1 MLIYLELYRFK
12 MITAENLLDARFA
25 DLEPHLKDELLAIG
39 HVTEVK
45 EGDVLLKMGQFIRST
60 MLVLD
65 GRIKIYRE
73 DEDGNEF
80 LMYYLEPG
88 NACAFSIMCA
98 MNNERS
104 QVTAVA
110 ETEATLLSIP
120 FESTVKWMNDYRS
133 WNEFVIKTYRGRFE
147 ELLIT
152 LDHIAF
158 RSMDE
163 RLLFYLKRK
172 LQGEGSELQISH
184 QQIARDLNSA
194 REVISRLLKKME
206 QRGALELERSKIKV
220 IDLDI
225 LM

>member
-1 MLIYLELYRFK
+1 
-12 MITAENLLDARFA
+12 MITTENLLDARFS
-25 DLEPHLKDELLAIG
+25 DLEPQLKDEILSIG
-39 HVTEVK
+39 EVVEVK

-60 MLVLD
+60 MLILD

-98 MNNERS
+98 MNNEKS

-110 ETEATLLSIP
+110 DTEATLLSVP
-120 FESTVKWMNDYRS
+120 FESTAKWMHDFRS
-133 WNEFVIKTYRGRFE
+133 WDEFVIKTYRGRFE
-147 ELLIT
+147 ELLLT

-163 RLLFYLKRK
+163 RLVFYLKRK
-172 LQGEGSELQISH
+172 MEGEGDELHISH

-206 QRGALELERSKIKV
+206 QRGALQLERSMIRIK
-220 IDLDI
+220 DLDK
-225 LM
+225 LL

>member
-1 MLIYLELYRFK
+1 MLIYLTFHSEK
-12 MITAENLLDARFA
+12 MITTENLLDARFA
-25 DLEPHLKDELLAIG
+25 ELEPQLKEEILSIG
-39 HVTEVK
+39 EVLEVK
-45 EGDVLLKMGQFIRST
+45 AGDVLLKMGQFIRST
-60 MLVLD
+60 MLILD

-98 MNNERS
+98 MNNEKS

-110 ETEATLLSIP
+110 DTEATLLSVP
-120 FESTVKWMNDYRS
+120 FESTAKWMHDFRS
-133 WNEFVIKTYRGRFE
+133 WDEFVIKTYRGRFE
-147 ELLIT
+147 ELLLT

-163 RLLFYLKRK
+163 RLVFYLKRK
-172 LQGEGSELQISH
+172 MEGEGDELHISH

-206 QRGALELERSKIKV
+206 QRGALKLERSVIKV
-220 IDLDI
+220 KDLDV
-225 LM
+225 LL